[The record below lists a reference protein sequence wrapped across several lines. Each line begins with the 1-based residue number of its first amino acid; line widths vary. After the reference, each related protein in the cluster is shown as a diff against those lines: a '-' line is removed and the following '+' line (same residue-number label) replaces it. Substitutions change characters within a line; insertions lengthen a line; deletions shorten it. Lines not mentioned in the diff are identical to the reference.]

1 MENLNVI
8 NAPHH
13 EDKFFSAMSDLVDSI
28 ISELRFIYPECNR
41 YYKTKEDIAELKE
54 VWVNCL
60 AGAGLRG
67 MEDIERGL
75 HRCRQSKSDF
85 MISPGVFI
93 DYCREKPEDI
103 KDSNGRPLLSATEA
117 HRASFKLPEYF
128 GPRISQSHDQDMITS
143 FVISLCGGDASYR
156 AMNAVDGKKAFI
168 SNYPVAIERW
178 KEIRDIN
185 RTREDKLN
193 MYYNPVVPRPEPIEA
208 PAPRLLQTPQEVKEQ
223 GKVLT
228 PYEEFKF
235 NAELARNQSPKDFG
249 QQFRHLTQEQH
260 IAKIKEVLGFAGKGT
275 LGASQKMPPIDPKY
289 YPVYVEPEMTIWDKR
304 NPELYH
310 KWQSLRAK
318 AHLDQ
323 AIEEVK
329 PQPQEQEQE
338 QPEEQKKD
346 FSAYYQQPKA
356 DYQQPEAY
364 YQQPSVRT
372 TAQAD
377 SALPKTPSNYG
388 EDSIPVDFPL
398 SETASQDPWG
408 VDLPKEEVSGQGIA
422 IYNEWIAEDSNKC
435 MKSLS

>member
-1 MENLNVI
+1 METLNLVKTLE
-8 NAPHH
+8 HH
-13 EDKFFSAMSDLVDSI
+13 EELFLKAASYLVDKI
-28 ISELRFIYPECNR
+28 ISELRVIYPECNR
-41 YYKTKEDIAELKE
+41 YYKTREDIAELKE
-54 VWVNCL
+54 VW
-60 AGAGLRG
+60 AKAISGAGLMG
-67 MEDIERGL
+67 LEDIERGL

-168 SNYPVAIERW
+168 SNYPAGVERW

-193 MYYNPVVPRPEPIEA
+193 MYYNPVVPRPEPIES
-208 PAPRLLQTPQEVKEQ
+208 PTPRLLQTPQEVKEQ
-223 GKVLT
+223 EKVLT

-260 IAKIKEVLGFAGKGT
+260 IAKIKEVLEFAKKGT
-275 LGASQKMPPIDPKY
+275 LGASQKMAPIDPKY
-289 YPVYVEPEMTIWDKR
+289 YPEYVEPEMTIWDKK
-304 NPELYH
+304 NPELYA
-310 KWQSLRAK
+310 KWQALRSK
-318 AHLDQ
+318 ARLDQ
-323 AIEEVK
+323 VMEEIKPK
-329 PQPQEQEQE
+329 PQTQENEQT
-338 QPEEQKKD
+338 EEPKKD
-346 FSAYYQQPKA
+346 FSAYYQQPEA
-356 DYQQPEAY
+356 DYQQPETY

-372 TAQAD
+372 TVQAD
-377 SALPKTPSNYG
+377 SALPKTPSNY
-388 EDSIPVDFPL
+388 
-398 SETASQDPWG
+398 SEDPWG
-408 VDLPKEEVSGQGIA
+408 VDRPTEEASSQALGENAKDLDV
-422 IYNEWIAEDSNKC
+422 YNEWFSEDVNKC
-435 MKSLS
+435 MKSLN